1 MTTARK
7 NKNPAR
13 STASSDK
20 LPPLR
25 PPAVPLVVHDPYFSV
40 WSFSDELTAEWPR
53 HWTGAN
59 QTAVGLIRVDGKTF
73 RYLGGGPGEVPAA
86 RQIGL
91 ALVLPT
97 RTVYSFEVGGVQLT
111 LTFTTPALPDD
122 LDLLSRPVT
131 YLTWHIA
138 SADGQPH
145 DVSVYLD
152 VQADWCV
159 DSPSQ
164 HVEWNR
170 VRISGFDSVQ
180 RAGSAAQP
188 VLGRAGDNLR
198 IEWGQVYLAVPA
210 DQGGSTTDANGHAH
224 AIRSSFASTGTLPV
238 DDDLRQ
244 PRAVHDEWP
253 VLAVALNLGKVAA
266 GKPQSRVAM
275 IAYDDVL
282 AIEYLHRRLPAYWRR
297 DGLPFATM
305 LQLAASEYADL
316 AARCAAF
323 DDELMSDLRDAGGEK
338 YARLCALAY
347 RQALAAH
354 KLVADVDGT
363 PLFFSKE
370 NFSNGCIATVDVTY
384 PSAPLFLI
392 VQPEL
397 LRGMLTPIF
406 EYARMRRWKFPF
418 APHDL
423 GTYPLANGQVYGGG
437 EKSERDQMPVE
448 ECGNML
454 ILTAAL
460 AKVDGNADYARQYWP
475 LVQQWA
481 RYLRDAGYDPAN
493 QLCTDDFAGHMA
505 HNINLSIKA
514 ILGLASYA
522 MLCDLTGDS
531 AQADEYRQ
539 LAKSY
544 AQRWTKD
551 ADDGD
556 HFRLAFDKPGS
567 WSQKYNL
574 IWDRLL
580 GLNVFPDSVAK
591 KEVAYYRAKQ
601 NTPNGL
607 PLDSRNTYTKLD
619 WIIWSACLTGE
630 RDDFDALANPA
641 YDWAHTTP
649 SRVPLTDWYETPDG
663 RIVGFQARSVVGGL
677 FIKLLQDEGVCGKWG
692 ARADRRCRQK
702 PLGHLA

>member
-1 MTTARK
+1 
-7 NKNPAR
+7 
-13 STASSDK
+13 
-20 LPPLR
+20 
-25 PPAVPLVVHDPYFSV
+25 
-40 WSFSDELTAEWPR
+40 
-53 HWTGAN
+53 
-59 QTAVGLIRVDGKTF
+59 
-73 RYLGGGPGEVPAA
+73 
-86 RQIGL
+86 
-91 ALVLPT
+91 
-97 RTVYSFEVGGVQLT
+97 
-111 LTFTTPALPDD
+111 
-122 LDLLSRPVT
+122 
-131 YLTWHIA
+131 
-138 SADGQPH
+138 
-145 DVSVYLD
+145 
-152 VQADWCV
+152 
-159 DSPSQ
+159 
-164 HVEWNR
+164 
-170 VRISGFDSVQ
+170 
-180 RAGSAAQP
+180 
-188 VLGRAGDNLR
+188 
-198 IEWGQVYLAVPA
+198 
-210 DQGGSTTDANGHAH
+210 
-224 AIRSSFASTGTLPV
+224 
-238 DDDLRQ
+238 
-244 PRAVHDEWP
+244 
-253 VLAVALNLGKVAA
+253 
-266 GKPQSRVAM
+266 
-275 IAYDDVL
+275 
-282 AIEYLHRRLPAYWRR
+282 
-297 DGLPFATM
+297 
-305 LQLAASEYADL
+305 
-316 AARCAAF
+316 
-323 DDELMSDLRDAGGEK
+323 
-338 YARLCALAY
+338 
-347 RQALAAH
+347 
-354 KLVADVDGT
+354 
-363 PLFFSKE
+363 
-370 NFSNGCIATVDVTY
+370 VDVTY